1 MSFTDAQEVTSEE
14 SQVQTPRTVSE
25 YYQEMAN
32 NTPAGVIE
40 ERNREIDNSAE
51 LRATLINERDQLKE
65 VIDQASLL
73 SKIPVQREINRLDK
87 EISQE
92 DDTTHN
98 NLQEN
103 RADVKTFDDRFGY
116 YGKVPHEGFEDVTRA
131 INADRLKGIAEANE
145 PLPGQVPPPIRVADL
160 PKEMVEERRNAVLN
174 AQELRNSGIDNR
186 MPLPEQTSNEVDYFA
201 QEIEN
206 DKNAAETLAHSFI
219 NRHEKELSD
228 IETKAVQNISEYV
241 YLKHKGEI
249 FVDDFELGALSLY
262 KQKQELSLSVKD
274 KIGLDKISFLEE
286 RVQKVQE
293 VESDISLMLSM
304 CRAGEKICN
313 LIAPDEHFDS
323 LKYVEAMSKMDQF
336 NAYQEKYNNSRVGY
350 SNFNFNL
357 EQRPFS
363 EYRDLLLNGLGALE
377 IMRRVTNIVDFCG
390 KRDVSNL
397 KVEDLPSIMAYL
409 TNSNDRYA
417 FTSMYLAAE
426 ISIKNIMVNQL
437 TPSQYFETSKKAI
450 SEAGGYRTFLRFLL
464 GKEFQLSHATASSL
478 PIVKEVKEVFKDYG
492 GWRDFFINT
501 PQAVDF

>member
-51 LRATLINERDQLKE
+51 LIATLINERGQLKE
-65 VIDQASLL
+65 VKDQAPLL

-92 DDTTHN
+92 GNTIHN

-249 FVDDFELGALSLY
+249 FVDDFEQGALSLY
-262 KQKQELSLSVKD
+262 EQKQELSLSVKD

-286 RVQKVQE
+286 RVQKVRE
-293 VESDISLMLSM
+293 VESDISLMLSI

-313 LIAPDEHFDS
+313 LIDPDEHFDS
-323 LKYVEAMSKMDQF
+323 LKYVEAMNKMDQF
-336 NAYQEKYNNSRVGY
+336 NAYQEKYNNSRFGY
-350 SNFNFNL
+350 GNL
-357 EQRPFS
+357 SFDFKQRPFS
-363 EYRDLLLNGLGALE
+363 EYRDILTDSNSFV
-377 IMRRVTNIVDFCG
+377 MKRRMIDIAHFCG

-397 KVEDLPSIMAYL
+397 KFEDLPSIMAYV
-409 TNSNDRYA
+409 TNSKDRYA
-417 FTSMYLAAE
+417 FTSIYLAAE
-426 ISIKNIMVNQL
+426 FSIKNIMVNQL
-437 TPSQYFETSKKAI
+437 TPRQYFETGERI
-450 SEAGGYRTFLRFLL
+450 NSEFGGYRLFLSLLL
-464 GKEFQLSHATASSL
+464 GKEFKLSHTASSL
-478 PIVKEVKEVFKDYG
+478 PVVKEVKEVFTTYG
-492 GWRDFFINT
+492 GLRSFFINT
-501 PQAVDF
+501 HQSTEF